1 MDPYIDF
8 GSGLGDKTSLSNR
21 QSVPMSKKVFGIN
34 INVGPSKM
42 IFGKLPSLP
51 SKTSHPK
58 AMGAKRIIGEKIRQ
72 AERKFNESQKTCE
85 NNHDLC
91 KKDN

>member
-8 GSGLGDKTSLSNR
+8 GNGLGDKTSLSNR

-34 INVGPSKM
+34 INVGPSTM
-42 IFGKLPSLP
+42 IFGKLP

-58 AMGAKRIIGEKIRQ
+58 AMGANRIIGEKIRQ

-91 KKDN
+91 KKDD